1 MLLHLA
7 LSLVAAAQAARD
19 PASQLDEARAKLQ
32 ASGKPVPKALSKALG
47 ALQQKQSRGA
57 ARPGS
62 QPKRLVPTAHPLLHE
77 RLEAHGKLTLSDFAA
92 AHAAPAPSREAK
104 AAAASRARAS
114 RLGGLDT
121 STDDADCAA
130 NVHTTCGSPDLL
142 DDDVVVAYPPDECA
156 SCAYGAAGSLGA
168 LDCQTCADGGKII
181 VLFSDCTGLCASD
194 DATITYYTALG
205 FGDLDTSACV
215 AYPEC
220 YSTDDISGFSQTGT
234 NSLFLDDDGSSYS
247 YSYGSDD
254 DYDGAYGN
262 SYGGGDGAY
271 GNSGATDDFL
281 AELDSECLETTLA
294 TYFICV
300 MEEESCWGDDAMD
313 DDDDDDGAGPASC
326 ADVAAAFPEVCAL
339 DPACD
344 ACAADEVAMNECMFA
359 TVADAYGCDGT
370 WDCDAVGAVDYVVA
384 GELSFAGVAY
394 EDAVAAPEVFVSA
407 IAAAA
412 GVDEALVS
420 VTIAAARRRRLS
432 ASVVVTYEIDV
443 EDADEGD
450 DLVDAL
456 DAVTTSEME
465 TYVQTAAAAEGES
478 AAFAAVTVD
487 SMSAEVTAS
496 SDVQD
501 GGARAGLALAA
512 AAAAAAA
519 AVLL

>member
-1 MLLHLA
+1 M
-7 LSLVAAAQAARD
+7 V
-19 PASQLDEARAKLQ
+19 
-32 ASGKPVPKALSKALG
+32 
-47 ALQQKQSRGA
+47 
-57 ARPGS
+57 
-62 QPKRLVPTAHPLLHE
+62 
-77 RLEAHGKLTLSDFAA
+77 
-92 AHAAPAPSREAK
+92 
-104 AAAASRARAS
+104 
-114 RLGGLDT
+114 
-121 STDDADCAA
+121 
-130 NVHTTCGSPDLL
+130 
-142 DDDVVVAYPPDECA
+142 
-156 SCAYGAAGSLGA
+156 
-168 LDCQTCADGGKII
+168 
-181 VLFSDCTGLCASD
+181 GLCASD
-194 DATITYYTALG
+194 DATIAYYAALG
-205 FGDLDTSACV
+205 FGDLETSSCV

-220 YSTDDISGFSQTGT
+220 YPTDDISGFSQTGT
-234 NSLFLDDDGSSYS
+234 NSLFIDDDGSSYS
-247 YSYGSDD
+247 YSYGSDGG
-254 DYDGAYGN
+254 YAYGN
-262 SYGGGDGAY
+262 SGDADGAY
-271 GNSGATDDFL
+271 GNSGAADDFL
-281 AELDSECLETTLA
+281 AELELDSECLETTLA

-339 DPACD
+339 EPACD

-384 GELSFAGVAY
+384 GELSFDGISY

-420 VTIAAARRRRLS
+420 VTIAPARRRARALS
-432 ASVVVTYEIDV
+432 SSVVVAYEIDV
-443 EDADEGD
+443 EGADEGD
-450 DLVDAL
+450 DLVDVL

-487 SMSAEVTAS
+487 SMSAEVTTS

-512 AAAAAAA
+512 AAAAAAV
-519 AVLL
+519 VLL